1 MMKRLRSWYH
11 LLVFLVSLLY
21 FFSVVIVHHDLHREW
36 KNTSLV
42 YILYYYCSRIS
53 AKAKHKAKQKK
64 KQKQKKNNPAKT
76 SFEVTIT
83 HKK

>member
-64 KQKQKKNNPAKT
+64 KTKTEKKQPRQNQ
-76 SFEVTIT
+76 F
-83 HKK
+83 